1 MHYTSLENIHKV
13 IDPLFLDDLKA
24 ELAKIEGE
32 KVAKQ
37 RTLKLRQFQEKLASI
52 KVLDPAC
59 GSGNFL
65 TESYLSLRKLENR
78 VLESLMGEQ
87 MGLAFTGSDVDPIK
101 VSIDQFYGIEINDFA
116 VAVAKTA
123 LWIAEE
129 QMMDVTQ
136 DILLMPLHFCPSR
149 RTTTSTKATR

>member
-1 MHYTSLENIHKV
+1 M
-13 IDPLFLDDLKA
+13 KA
-24 ELAKIEGE
+24 ELADIEGE
-32 KVAKQ
+32 KVEKK
-37 RTLKLRQFQEKLASI
+37 RILRLKQFQLKLASI
-52 KVLDPAC
+52 KILDPAC

-78 VLESLMGEQ
+78 ILESLMGDQ
-87 MGLAFTGSDVDPIK
+87 MGMGFEGDANPIK
-101 VSIDQFYGIEINDFA
+101 VKIDQFYGIEINDFA

-136 DILLMPLHFCPSR
+136 DILFTVLDFLPCLLY
-149 RTTTSTKATR
+149 TSDAADD